1 MTLAPLLAAS
11 LAVKVHVACMAV
23 AVALSGPQFLMRKG
37 TARHRAVGYVWFAA
51 MTLAALTSFFIV
63 RKAVFGPFGPIH
75 ILSVVTIVAAPLA
88 LRAAIRGD
96 VALHKRIVTSLFWG
110 AVVGA
115 GLFTLL
121 PGRIMHA
128 VFFGN

>member
-1 MTLAPLLAAS
+1 
-11 LAVKVHVACMAV
+11 
-23 AVALSGPQFLMRKG
+23 MRKG
-37 TARHRAVGYVWFAA
+37 TSRHRAVGYVWFAA
-51 MTLAALTSFFIV
+51 MILAALTSFFIV
-63 RKAVFGPFGPIH
+63 RKPVFGPFGPIH

-88 LRAAIRGD
+88 LLAAIVGD

>member
-1 MTLAPLLAAS
+1 M
-11 LAVKVHVACMAV
+11 V
-23 AVALSGPQFLMRKG
+23 
-37 TARHRAVGYVWFAA
+37 
-51 MTLAALTSFFIV
+51 LAALTSFFIM
-63 RKAVFGPFGPIH
+63 RRGFFGPIH
-75 ILSVVTIVAAPLA
+75 ILSVVTLVAAPLA
-88 LRAAIRGD
+88 LRAAIRGN
-96 VALHKRIVTSLFWG
+96 VALHKRIVTNLFWG